1 MKREEISSKYKWKLT
16 DLYSDNHLWEKDF
29 LRLKDEI
36 ETLSNFAGTLQDGEK
51 LCKVLSCA
59 DVMEERAVKLFAYA
73 RMRRDEDN
81 TVDAYQEM
89 TQRITALLT
98 ELGAASA
105 FLCPEI
111 VAIGEKTVFTWCD
124 ENEKLAEYRQ
134 FFHNIFRE
142 AKHTLSNR
150 EEEILALA
158 GQVTDAGGDVFD
170 MYNNADIRFDVISDA
185 SGNKVKLTHGNYS
198 VFLEDEDRSV
208 RKAAFD
214 AMYRPYTEHQNTLA
228 ATLASNVKKNCFYAT
243 VRRYD
248 SAREM
253 ALSEDAIS
261 TDVYDNLITTVDENL
276 PKLHEYLRL
285 RKEILGVDELHM
297 YDLYTPLV
305 QSVQRTYTFE
315 EACDLVYRAVEP
327 LGEQYQSD
335 LKTAFENGWI
345 DVMENEGKTPGAYSW
360 GSNSE
365 HPFVLLNFHG
375 TLDDVFTLAHEMG
388 HAMHSFY
395 TNQTQP
401 SVYKNYKI
409 FVAEVAS
416 TVNEALL
423 MEYLLKIEQDPTM
436 RAYLLN
442 HKLEACR
449 TTLYRQTMFAEF
461 ERGIHKQFESGGGIT
476 AQWLM
481 DYYRGLNE
489 KYFAPVCCVDDA
501 IAMEWARIPHFYS
514 DFYVYQYATG
524 YSAAQALCHAIL
536 TEGEPAVNRYL
547 AFLAAGNSDYP
558 LNILKN
564 AGVDLEKPQPIQ
576 DALDG
581 FASACKLFHETGF
594 GRKM

>member
-1 MKREEISSKYKWKLT
+1 MRREEISNEYKWKLT
-16 DLYSDNHLWEKDF
+16 DLYADNQLWEEDF
-29 LRLKDEI
+29 SRLKEDI
-36 ETLSNFAGTLQDGEK
+36 SRLAGFAGTLHDGTSLLEA
-51 LCKVLSCA
+51 LACA
-59 DVMEERAVKLFAYA
+59 DATEELAIKLFAYA

-81 TVDAYQEM
+81 TVDVYQEI
-89 TQRITALLT
+89 TERITSALT
-98 ELGAASA
+98 ELSAASA

-111 VAIGEKTVFTWCD
+111 VAIGEETVDKWCD
-124 ENEKLAEYRQ
+124 ENEHLAIYRQ
-134 FFHNIFRE
+134 FFGNIFRE

-170 MYNNADIRFDVISDA
+170 MYNNADIRFDKISDA
-185 SGNKVKLTHGNYS
+185 NGKSVQLTHGNYS
-198 VFLEDEDRSV
+198 VFLENADRAV

-214 AMYRPYTEHQNTLA
+214 AMYKPYTEHQNTLA
-228 ATLASNVKKNCFYAT
+228 ATLSSNVKKNCFYAT
-243 VRRYD
+243 VRKYE

-261 TDVYDNLITTVDENL
+261 TDVYDNLIATVDENL

-297 YDLYTPLV
+297 YDLYTPIV
-305 QSVQRTYTFE
+305 QNVQRTYTFE
-315 EACDLVYRAVEP
+315 EACDLVLSAVAP
-327 LGEQYQSD
+327 LGEQYQND
-335 LKTAFENGWI
+335 LRSAFASGWI
-345 DVMENEGKTPGAYSW
+345 DVMENDGKTPGAYSW

-395 TNQTQP
+395 TNRTQP

-423 MEYLLKIEQDPTM
+423 MEYLLKIEQDTEM

-442 HKLEACR
+442 HKLESCR

-461 ERGIHKQFESGGGIT
+461 ERGIHAHFENGGGLT
-476 AQWLM
+476 AQWMM
-481 DYYRGLNE
+481 DYYRSLNE
-489 KYFAPVCCVDDA
+489 KYFAPICHVDDE

-524 YSAAQALCHAIL
+524 YSAAQALCFAIL
-536 TEGEPAVNRYL
+536 TEGEPAVKRYL
-547 AFLAAGNSDYP
+547 AFLASGNSAYP
-558 LNILKN
+558 LQLLKT
-564 AGVDLEKPQPIQ
+564 AGVDLTQPEPIR
-576 DALDG
+576 DALEG
-581 FASACKLFHETGF
+581 FSHACRQFRETGF

>member
-1 MKREEISSKYKWKLT
+1 MRRDDIPNKYKWKLT
-16 DLYSDNHLWEKDF
+16 DLYAEDKHWEEDF
-29 LRLKDEI
+29 LRLKEDI
-36 ETLSNFAGTLQDGEK
+36 SNLVNFAGK
-51 LCKVLSCA
+51 LIDSTSLLDALACA
-59 DVMEERAVKLFAYA
+59 DATEERAIKLFAYA

-81 TVDAYQEM
+81 TVTVYQEM
-89 TQRITALLT
+89 TERITSVLT

-111 VAIGEKTVFTWCD
+111 VALGERTVSAWCD
-124 ENEKLAEYRQ
+124 ADERLAMYRQ

-170 MYNNADIRFDVISDA
+170 MYNNADILFDKITDA
-185 SGNKVKLTHGNYS
+185 SGERVQLTHGNYS
-198 VFLEDEDRSV
+198 VFLEDANRAV

-214 AMYRPYTEHQNTLA
+214 AMYKPYIEHRNTLA
-228 ATLASNVKKNCFYAT
+228 ATLSSNVKKNCFYAT
-243 VRRYD
+243 VRKYD

-261 TDVYDNLITTVDENL
+261 TEVYDNLIVTVDENL
-276 PKLHEYLRL
+276 PKLHAYLRL
-285 RKEILGVDELHM
+285 RKEVLGVDELHM

-305 QSVQRTYTFE
+305 QSVNRTYTFE
-315 EACDLVYRAVEP
+315 EACDLVCRAVEP

-335 LKTAFENGWI
+335 LKSALKSGWI
-345 DVMENEGKTPGAYSW
+345 DVMENDGKTPGAYSW

-395 TNQTQP
+395 TNRTQP

-423 MEYLLKIEQDPTM
+423 MEYLLKIEKDDEM

-461 ERGIHKQFESGGGIT
+461 EREIHAHFEQGGGLT
-476 AQWLM
+476 AQWMM
-481 DYYRGLNE
+481 DRYRALNE
-489 KYFAPVCCVDDA
+489 KYFAPVCHVDDE

-536 TEGEPAVNRYL
+536 TEGEPAVKRYL
-547 AFLAAGNSDYP
+547 GFLASGNSDYP
-558 LNILKN
+558 LEILKT
-564 AGVDLEKPQPIQ
+564 AGVDLTHPKPIQ
-576 DALDG
+576 DALEG
-581 FASACKLFHETGF
+581 FARACQELRETGF